1 MTTKKSP
8 ISRQIFNCINCN
20 YECCKK
26 SDYEKHLSTRKHK
39 NTTNGEKIQQKS
51 RQNLECNCGKV
62 YTHRAS
68 LYNHRRSCEA
78 ITPHRVEKYSEPD
91 IIKTMKN
98 EIDKLT
104 NLVIEVSQS
113 NISLHSQMADLY
125 KNSNLHSSGDVI
137 NSNNKT
143 FNLNFF
149 LNEQCKDAM
158 NISEFVN
165 TLHIELSDLED
176 IGNLGYIEGITRL
189 FVNRLK
195 EIDIYKRPL
204 HCSDAKRDIIYVKD
218 ENKWEREYDDNVT
231 LRNAIKTVSF
241 KNVQLVSEWSDAH
254 PDSKSSDSSMNDRYM
269 NLIKETTGG
278 NGDTCENESR
288 IIKKIA
294 KEITIGKI

>member
-8 ISRQIFNCINCN
+8 ISRQIFNCILCD
-20 YECCKK
+20 YECYKK
-26 SDYEKHLSTRKHK
+26 SDYEKHLSTRKHR

-51 RQNLECNCGKV
+51 RQILECDCGKV

-68 LYNHRRSCEA
+68 LYNHRRSCNA
-78 ITPHRVEKYSEPD
+78 IPQHRVEKYSESD
-91 IIKTMKN
+91 VIQTMKD

-104 NLVIEVSQS
+104 SLVIEVTQS

-125 KNSNLHSSGDVI
+125 KNVTLHSAGDVI

-158 NISEFVN
+158 NISEFVD
-165 TLHIELSDLED
+165 TLNIELSDLED
-176 IGNLGYIEGITRL
+176 IGNLGYIEGITKL

-204 HCSDAKRDIIYVKD
+204 HCSDSKRDIIYIKD
-218 ENKWEREYDDNVT
+218 ENKWEREYDDNVR

-241 KNVQLVSEWSDAH
+241 KNVQLVSDWSDAH
-254 PDSKSSDSSMNDRYM
+254 PDSKSSDSSMNDQYM

-288 IIKKIA
+288 IIKRIA

>member
-8 ISRQIFNCINCN
+8 ISRQIFNCFFCD
-20 YECCKK
+20 YECYKK
-26 SDYEKHLSTRKHK
+26 SDYEKHLSTRKHQ

-51 RQNLECNCGKV
+51 RQILECHCGKV

-68 LYNHRRSCEA
+68 LYNHRRSCDA
-78 ITPHRVEKYSEPD
+78 IQQHRVEKYSDPD
-91 IIKTMKN
+91 VIQTMKD

-104 NLVIEVSQS
+104 SLVIEVTQS

-125 KNSNLHSSGDVI
+125 KNATVNSTGDVI

-158 NISEFVN
+158 NISEFVD
-165 TLHIELSDLED
+165 TLNIELSDLED
-176 IGNLGYIEGITRL
+176 IGNLGYIEGITKL

-204 HCSDAKRDIIYVKD
+204 HCSDSKRDIIYVKD
-218 ENKWEREYDDNVT
+218 ENKWEREYDDNVR

-241 KNVQLVSEWSDAH
+241 KNVQLVSDWSDAH
-254 PDSKSSDSSMNDRYM
+254 PDSKSSDSSMNDQYM

-288 IIKKIA
+288 IIKRIA